1 MSFEC
6 KYSTLKF
13 KDAFAI
19 IAELNNKS
27 RYVDWN
33 TSKRK
38 EHFGVIAKKI
48 EGKERL
54 RKEGYIVF
62 DFDDF

>member
-1 MSFEC
+1 M
-6 KYSTLKF
+6 
-13 KDAFAI
+13 AI
-19 IAELNNKS
+19 LAELKKKS

-33 TSKRK
+33 THKRK

>member
-1 MSFEC
+1 M
-6 KYSTLKF
+6 
-13 KDAFAI
+13 AI
-19 IAELNNKS
+19 LAELKKKS

-33 TSKRK
+33 THKRK

-54 RKEGYIVF
+54 RKEGYFVF